1 MQTPIHDDAFFQ
13 VVWDENT
20 NVIGIQWKEATS
32 SMTDEDFKSEL
43 QLFAG
48 LVESKNAQ
56 GILVDVACF
65 RHKIGPAVHEWR
77 IKNISTRYSAAGVR
91 RFAFLLP
98 ADAPMPPMMNQSSPG
113 ESFLTRGG
121 TGDGL
126 ADRDAT
132 RRRRPLE
139 QKSRRVPNVT

>member
-13 VVWDENT
+13 VLWDENT

-98 ADAPMPPMMNQSSPG
+98 ADAPVPPMMNQSSPG
-113 ESFLTRGG
+113 ESFLTRGFNSAEQAMAWL
-121 TGDGL
+121 T
-126 ADRDAT
+126 AT
-132 RRRRPLE
+132 RLAEEGR
-139 QKSRRVPNVT
+139 

>member
-13 VVWDENT
+13 VLWDENT
-20 NVIGIQWKEATS
+20 SIIGIQWKEATS

-48 LVESKNAQ
+48 LVESKKAH
-56 GILVDVACF
+56 GILVDVARF

-98 ADAPMPPMMNQSSPG
+98 ADAPVPPMMNQSSIG
-113 ESFLTRGG
+113 ESFLTSGFNSAEQAMAWL
-121 TGDGL
+121 T
-126 ADRDAT
+126 AT
-132 RRRRPLE
+132 RLAEEGR
-139 QKSRRVPNVT
+139 